1 MVARDASI
9 ATLVFN
15 GLVEKDIAIANSSDP
30 QRLQMTLAA

>member
-1 MVARDASI
+1 MISRDASI

-15 GLVEKDIAIANSSDP
+15 GLVEKDIAIENSTDP